1 MIKKIS
7 HIAIVVP
14 DLDEAMNFWV
24 EALGL
29 PLEHMEHV
37 PDQGVD
43 VAFLPSGDS
52 EIELLEPCDPESGV
66 ARFMSKKGPGMHHI
80 CFEVDDIE
88 LVLNRL
94 RQANVPLINDEPT
107 IGTGGKKIAFIHPK
121 GTGGVL
127 VELYELTAD
136 ESARRLER
144 LNDMR
149 RRISQGSRVYA
160 AGILALVAGL
170 RNTVGNGNGNGSS
183 HSHGSGVETVK
194 TNGERGD

>member
-14 DLDEAMNFWV
+14 DLDEAMTFWV

-29 PLEHMEHV
+29 PLQHMEHV

-43 VAFLPSGDS
+43 VAFLPSGES
-52 EIELLEPCDPESGV
+52 EIELLEPVDEDSGV
-66 ARFMSKKGPGMHHI
+66 ARFMSKRGPGMHHI

-88 LVLNRL
+88 KVLKNL
-94 RQANVPLINDEPT
+94 KQANVPLINEKAT

-136 ESARRLER
+136 ESVRRLER

-149 RRISQGSRVYA
+149 RRITQGSRVYA
-160 AGILALVAGL
+160 AGILALVSGL
-170 RNTVGNGNGNGSS
+170 RNTVSNGGNGSS
-183 HSHGSGVETVK
+183 NGNGTELVE
-194 TNGERGD
+194 NGLERGD